1 MGSLEIPCIKF
12 IYPPTQQQ
20 QQPGSLVDLL
30 AYAWP
35 QVKNKKGIHSL
46 IRGVEYSIFDKSI
59 AFSHPFKT
67 KFLYIFTLSKKKF
80 YLAYPEKL

>member
-12 IYPPTQQQ
+12 IYPPPTTTTGVAGR
-20 QQPGSLVDLL
+20 PAGL
-30 AYAWP
+30 WP